1 MRTLLPQ
8 PKTQR
13 DPFLNLFDSF
23 FRPEIFTGDL
33 EPRTNIAETDQA
45 YELSFELPGLDEKD
59 IQVNLQDQVLTVA
72 AERKD
77 KRESK
82 DRRWHRV
89 EHHYGRFSRTIS
101 LPHDIAP
108 GDIDAVYKNGVLT
121 VTVPKAPES
130 QPAKIQVRGS

>member
-23 FRPEIFTGDL
+23 FRPELFAGDL

-59 IQVNLQDQVLTVA
+59 IQVQLHDRQLTVT
-72 AERKD
+72 AER
-77 KRESK
+77 REEQQSDGK
-82 DRRWHRV
+82 TWHRV
-89 EHHYGRFSRTIS
+89 EHRYGKLSRTVL
-101 LPHDIAP
+101 LPEPARS
-108 GDIDAVYKNGVLT
+108 DAVEASYKHGVLS
-121 VTVPKAPES
+121 VTVQKSPE
-130 QPAKIQVRGS
+130 QLPTKVQVKKG

>member
-23 FRPEIFTGDL
+23 FRPEIFAGDH

-59 IQVNLQDQVLTVA
+59 IQVQLHDRQLTVT
-72 AERKD
+72 AER
-77 KRESK
+77 REEQQSDGK
-82 DRRWHRV
+82 TWHRV
-89 EHHYGRFSRTIS
+89 EHRYGKLSRTVL
-101 LPHDIAP
+101 LPEPARS
-108 GDIDAVYKNGVLT
+108 DAVEASYKHGVLS
-121 VTVPKAPES
+121 VTVQKSPE
-130 QPAKIQVRGS
+130 QLPTKVQVKKG

>member
-23 FRPEIFTGDL
+23 FLPEHFARDI

-59 IQVNLQDQVLTVA
+59 IQVQLHDRQLTVT
-72 AERKD
+72 AER
-77 KRESK
+77 REEQQSDGK
-82 DRRWHRV
+82 TWHRV
-89 EHHYGRFSRTIS
+89 EHRYGKLSRTVL
-101 LPHDIAP
+101 LPESARS
-108 GDIDAVYKNGVLT
+108 DAVEASYKHGVLS
-121 VTVPKAPES
+121 VTVQKSPERL
-130 QPAKIQVRGS
+130 PTKVQVKKG